1 MAARGLVLIFTGNG
15 KGKTTAAF
23 GQALRAAGHG
33 LKVCII
39 QFIKGSRA
47 PGEVKALAALQE
59 CIEIHVTGSGFT
71 WQQAEDVVRQKA
83 LEGWALAQEKIMSDA
98 YDMII
103 LEELTY
109 LINYGILDEQSI
121 LKTIKGRPVRQHLI
135 ITGRDAGA
143 NLINA
148 ADLVTE
154 MKEIKHHFAQGIM
167 AQQGIEF

>member
-1 MAARGLVLIFTGNG
+1 MATKGLTLIFTGNG

-39 QFIKGSRA
+39 QFIKSNRA
-47 PGEVKALAALQE
+47 PGEVKALATMHE
-59 CIEIHVTGSGFT
+59 FIEIHVTGSGFT
-71 WQQAEDVVRQKA
+71 WQQEETAVRQA
-83 LEGWALAQEKIMSDA
+83 AINGWALAQEKIVGGA

-109 LINYGILDEQSI
+109 LINYGILDEKQI
-121 LKTIKGRPVRQHLI
+121 LKTIKDRPPGQHVI
-135 ITGRDAGA
+135 ITGRDASA
-143 NLINA
+143 NLIKV

-154 MKEIKHHFAQGIM
+154 MKEIKHHFAQGIK
-167 AQQGIEF
+167 AQKGIEF